1 MKRLS
6 SLFLLFILVV
16 SPLAVFAQDG
26 GDMATYTSDD
36 GLLTVQYPAEGW
48 VAQPLQED
56 LPFPAVAILKEDS
69 VDRFMNDED
78 IQSGDAA
85 VIVIIF
91 PADLVSMMT
100 MGDEDSPQ
108 LSAEPTPT
116 ELATFFQYFFTEQEE
131 EGDGILME
139 GTAEP
144 DMAEAEA
151 TAEPEGDVE
160 EVDLTDELT
169 AGYAPLSDDTG
180 DGGIFAYQIGDGL
193 YAVTYAIAYPGEFT
207 DELKQLTQDVAAS
220 LTYTGTAE
228 DLMSGMQIPMGTEEP
243 GGDTSAT
250 LDGDTLVSERCTV
263 CHSRDRI
270 DAKDEDEA
278 GWTAI
283 VDRMISYG
291 AQLNAEERDAVIQYL
306 VDTH

>member
-6 SLFLLFILVV
+6 SLLLLFILVV

-36 GLLTVQYPAEGW
+36 GLLTVQYPVEGW

-56 LPFPAVAILKEDS
+56 LPFPAVAILKEES
-69 VDRFMNDED
+69 VERFMSDED

-100 MGDEDSPQ
+100 MGDEDAPQ
-108 LSAEPTPT
+108 LSEEPTPT
-116 ELATFFQYFFTEQEE
+116 ELATFFQYFFMQEE
-131 EGDGILME
+131 EAPLME
-139 GTAEP
+139 E
-144 DMAEAEA
+144 
-151 TAEPEGDVE
+151 TAEPEMAETPEAEMTAEPEAEVE
-160 EVDLTDELT
+160 EVDLTEELT
-169 AGYAPLSDDTG
+169 AGYAPLSDETG

-207 DELKQLTQDVAAS
+207 DELKQLAQDVAVS

-228 DLMSGMQIPMGTEEP
+228 DLMGVMQIPMGTEEP
-243 GGDTSAT
+243 SAT
-250 LDGDTLVSERCTV
+250 LDGDTLVSERCTA
-263 CHSRDRI
+263 CHSRERI
-270 DAKDEDEA
+270 DEKDEDEE